1 MDGML
6 DRTYIVAAEGGE
18 ARFTWLEHRSGI
30 TREHERKRE
39 GGRGR
44 GGGKRKTEGR
54 SEESRPACAVAN
66 ESDELTVER
75 TRVKIGREKLTE
87 V

>member
-39 GGRGR
+39 GGGAGGEGKGR
-44 GGGKRKTEGR
+44 QKEGAR
-54 SEESRPACAVAN
+54 RVVPLAPW
-66 ESDELTVER
+66 R
-75 TRVKIGREKLTE
+75 TRATS
-87 V
+87 